1 MPAKCQYTSIH
12 LYTSMACKPAY
23 GSVLHFQLI
32 YFLWGKKQKSYAHHH
47 ARQEPMLKTN
57 NHTQKCAWKYAMAYA
72 ATTNIYQFIL
82 FSKSYS

>member
-1 MPAKCQYTSIH
+1 MPIH
-12 LYTSMACKPAY
+12 FHTLIHVY
-23 GSVLHFQLI
+23 GMQASLWERSALSVDIFSL
-32 YFLWGKKQKSYAHHH
+32 GKKQKSYAHHH